1 MELQP
6 DGPRKYPKSEL
17 LASSADRAWPTL
29 SAELRSHP
37 AGRIASVIQRNVE
50 IVIAVCGTDHGSV
63 IRSAAGREQQAPS
76 SSGRIWLVPI
86 GIGEEEITI
95 TAPIPRALHLYLPA
109 RQFNVLAKQFSF
121 ARSPVH
127 CIQYLGG
134 LRDDVIRQIGLAVLA
149 EMREETATGRMFVE
163 TSSLML
169 AARLVNNYAD
179 DSFLRPNVV
188 NQHRLDNVRLR
199 RVLDYI
205 DQSLENEITV
215 AGLAGLA
222 NLSAFH
228 FTRSFTA
235 AVGVAPYRYVSRR
248 RLEHAMAMLADDRLP
263 LHEIAFRSQFSSQA
277 SFNRAFRR
285 ATGMAPGEYR
295 RLLR

>member
-17 LASSADRAWPTL
+17 LASSADRAWATI
-29 SAELRSHP
+29 SAEVRSHP

-50 IVIAVCGTDHGSV
+50 IVIAICGTGNGSV
-63 IRSAAGREQQAPS
+63 VRSAAGNEQQARS
-76 SSGRIWLVPI
+76 SSGTVWLAPI
-86 GIGEEEITI
+86 GCGDEEITI
-95 TAPIPRALHLYLPA
+95 TAPIPKALHLYLPA
-109 RQFNVLAKQFSF
+109 QQFNHLAKEFNF
-121 ARSPVH
+121 ARSPVN

-134 LRDDVIRQIGLAVLA
+134 LKDDLIRHIGLGVLSELNA
-149 EMREETATGRMFVE
+149 ETATGRMFVE
-163 TSSLML
+163 TASLML
-169 AARLVNNYAD
+169 AARLVNNYSD
-179 DSFLRPNVV
+179 GSFLKPGVV

-205 DQSLENEITV
+205 EAHLEAEIAV
-215 AGLAGLA
+215 ADLASLA

-228 FTRSFTA
+228 FTRMFTA

-248 RLEHAMAMLADDRLP
+248 RLERAMAMLADDKLP
-263 LHEIAFRSQFSSQA
+263 LHEIAHRSRFSSQA